1 MKNIN
6 VRILFFMLL
15 VLGLIHMSFAGKPVG
30 AENATPLA
38 KTATNNAYAPMD
50 INNVFNYY
58 ANNGDGSFNPFTT
71 MNEGFEFPIGS
82 TEATCVFEDGLVWT
96 AFKQDTLYC
105 GGSTYN
111 HGLQPGRI
119 LTAGTAN
126 SLPVPDDLSNP
137 ANRIYRVRPDIRP
150 TNNADT
156 IALETS
162 LLQNHEVGYISR
174 FQSTTASAL
183 LQQYWNDW
191 NNWPATQGAP
201 YTDVNNDGVYEA
213 NIDIPG
219 VPGADQ
225 TQWMVMND
233 LNPTLTVSLYG
244 SNPIGLE
251 VQRTIWAYHQPGAL
265 ENTIFLSYNI
275 INKSGVQLDTM
286 YVSQWA
292 DPDLGYAGDD
302 AIGCDTAA
310 SLGYAYN
317 GVPEDSNFTKLG
329 LAPPSVGFTLLQ
341 GPMVAGVPSDT
352 AIFDG
357 EYVAGHKNLP
367 MTAFTF
373 YLNGY
378 SPVGYLEFGDGA
390 QQMYNT
396 MRGLVSTT
404 GQPFPATVTG
414 GGKFCYPGD
423 PITGTGPTF
432 IGPARVAPPGDVRMT
447 LSSGPFTMSP
457 GDTQQVAVAVLAAQG
472 GDYMSSVSLL
482 KYYARLVQT
491 TYRFLSEPSQITPVP
506 TSGSQL
512 PHSFA
517 VMQNYPNPFNPST
530 TIRYELPALSR
541 VSISIY
547 DILGQKVR
555 ALVDEVESA
564 GSQFQVW
571 NSKNDAGS
579 IVASGVYFYRIE
591 AAAVSSSAGA
601 FSATKK
607 MILMR

>member
-6 VRILFFMLL
+6 IRISLFVLL
-15 VLGLIHMSFAGKPVG
+15 ALGIVHVSFAGRPAGVKSS
-30 AENATPLA
+30 TPLA
-38 KTATNNAYAPMD
+38 KTATNGTYVPMD
-50 INNVFNYY
+50 INNIFNYY
-58 ANNGDGSFNPFTT
+58 ANNGDGSFNPYSVT
-71 MNEGFEFPIGS
+71 NEGFEFPIGS
-82 TEATCVFEDGLVWT
+82 TAGTCVFEDGLVWT

-111 HGLQPGRI
+111 HGLQAGRI
-119 LTAGTAN
+119 LTAGT
-126 SLPVPDDLSNP
+126 SSSQPVPDDPSNS
-137 ANRIYRVRPDIRP
+137 ANRIYRVCPDVRP

-156 IALETS
+156 IAVETS
-162 LLQNHEVGYISR
+162 LLQNRELAYINR

-191 NNWPATQGAP
+191 DNWPAAQGAP
-201 YTDVNNDGVYEA
+201 YTDVNNDGVYEPT
-213 NIDIPG
+213 IDIPG

-233 LNPTLTVSLYG
+233 MNPTLTIGLYG

-275 INKSGVQLDTM
+275 INKSGVELDTM

-317 GVPEDSNFTKLG
+317 GVPKDSNFTKLG
-329 LAPPSVGFTLLQ
+329 LAPPSVGFALVQ
-341 GPMVAGVPSDT
+341 GPIVAGRQSDT
-352 AIFDG
+352 ALVDG
-357 EYVAGHKNLP
+357 RYVPGRKALP

-378 SPVGYLEFGDGA
+378 SPVGYFDFGDAA
-390 QQMYNT
+390 QEMYNT

-404 GQPFPATVTG
+404 GQPFPAAVTG

-423 PITGTGPTF
+423 PITSTGPTF
-432 IGPARVAPPGDVRMT
+432 TGPARVAPPGDVRMT
-447 LSSGPFTMSP
+447 LSSGPFRMNP
-457 GDTQQVAVAVLAAQG
+457 GDTQQVVVAALAAQG
-472 GDYMSSVSLL
+472 SDYMSSVSLL
-482 KYYARLVQT
+482 KFNTLLARSA
-491 TYRFLSEPSQITPVP
+491 YIFLSEPDQITSVR
-506 TSGSQL
+506 TSGSQA
-512 PHSFA
+512 PNSFA
-517 VMQNYPNPFNPST
+517 LLQNYPNPFNPST

-555 ALVDEVESA
+555 VLVDEVESA
-564 GSQFQVW
+564 GPQFQVW

-579 IVASGVYFYRIE
+579 SVASGVYFYRIE
-591 AAAVSSSAGA
+591 AAALSGSAGA